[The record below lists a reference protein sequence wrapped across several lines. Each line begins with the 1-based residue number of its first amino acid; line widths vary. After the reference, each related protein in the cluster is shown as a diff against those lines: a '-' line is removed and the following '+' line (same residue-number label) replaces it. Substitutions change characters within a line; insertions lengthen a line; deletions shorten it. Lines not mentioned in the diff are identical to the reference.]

1 MQGEVGEQTMC
12 TDRVR
17 GRDPPA
23 SPLLPFCSSIAEPD
37 WANGDSWIEYKGRG
51 APPGP
56 EKRRG
61 RPNLTETFQQ
71 TSNPYQVCI
80 SVEMCGQ
87 DAFLKFLA
95 SAWKCL

>member
-1 MQGEVGEQTMC
+1 MC

-71 TSNPYQVCI
+71 TSNPYQVCK
-80 SVEMCGQ
+80 SVNMWGNVGRKQ
-87 DAFLKFLA
+87 DLIYEPTDPLDDI
-95 SAWKCL
+95 